1 MQLVNFSVTNYRSIT
16 KAHKINLQ
24 NITVLVGRNNEGKSN
39 ILMALNVAM
48 ETMMQHANHANVH
61 ERLYDWQ
68 RDFPVQLQQRKNN
81 LDSVFRLNFRLNH
94 DENTEFLGQPE
105 LEVMRIYRLNL
116 NMDEIIELK

>member
-81 LDSVFRLNFRLNH
+81 LDSVFRLNFI
-94 DENTEFLGQPE
+94 GQPE

>member
-48 ETMMQHANHANVH
+48 ETMM
-61 ERLYDWQ
+61 
-68 RDFPVQLQQRKNN
+68 PVSYTHLTLPTKA
-81 LDSVFRLNFRLNH
+81 
-94 DENTEFLGQPE
+94 
-105 LEVMRIYRLNL
+105 
-116 NMDEIIELK
+116 

>member
-1 MQLVNFSVTNYRSIT
+1 MKNAASKFSVTNYRSIT

-61 ERLYDWQ
+61 EHLYEWK

-81 LDSVFRLNFRLNH
+81 LDSIL
-94 DENTEFLGQPE
+94 D
-105 LEVMRIYRLNL
+105 
-116 NMDEIIELK
+116 